1 MRKRHAGSHFGSS
14 ETLRLRRKMAQL
26 TETEPPQKRQRRSH
40 KAGTPTWG
48 QIKNLLTQATDV
60 VMASGREVTATHVFL
75 ACLCILTTTGE
86 SALYWAYM
94 VGPPTVQPVTW
105 RDPTPIVYTNLT
117 FMGGEDAGFLPTV
130 SASINWTALS
140 AGVPICLQRESM
152 PYKLA
157 YGCLGTKP
165 VGRSITYTMWQNDK
179 RLSEWVPR
187 SFAAYW
193 QKRELLGEWMFFGP
207 HDPPQNLPICPSAG
221 QGLTGDSPWGICAQS
236 SSLRMTPKD
245 INYTI
250 TDYSRKARLA
260 QSVEHETLDPRVVD
274 PPPSEVQVHHKII
287 PQTILQSPEGR
298 IHSDLWKL
306 YATFDKIYTNDSFS
320 FPEYYVS
327 PVLQLRACVPP
338 PYYLIVGDGTITPV
352 KEDGHQLYRL
362 TCPACV
368 LTNCL
373 PVDGPSR
380 SGMKVYLVLQ
390 PPYWMLP
397 VYVTGP
403 WYPNYGMQL
412 ALEISKRLRRTKR
425 FLGLLIVGLI
435 ATVTVIASATVS
447 VISLHE
453 SAQMASHVNELAHN
467 VSKVFATQERIDR
480 KLEAQLEA
488 LQEALMYLGD
498 QFAVLRTRLSLICH
512 DAYKHICVTPLEYT
526 NVTWGQVRRHL
537 QGVWHDAN
545 TSLDLLQLQ
554 EEINAV
560 ASSSLSFPDPGDL
573 AETILHQLNGFNPFN
588 ILQHSFWIFIGIVSV
603 ISVILVLLCYFWRWG
618 LTAFTT
624 YQARMHMLQ
633 LQTIGGHV
641 GGRALVP
648 G

>member
-1 MRKRHAGSHFGSS
+1 MKKRHAGSRFGSS
-14 ETLRLRRKMAQL
+14 ETLRLRRKMAKL
-26 TETEPPQKRQRRSH
+26 TATEPPQKQQRRSH

-60 VMASGREVTATHVFL
+60 VMASGREVTAAHVFL

-105 RDPTPIVYTNLT
+105 RDPTPKVYTNLT

-140 AGVPICLQRESM
+140 TGVPICLQRESM

-165 VGRSITYTMWQNDK
+165 VGRSITYTLWQNGK
-179 RLSEWVPR
+179 RPSEWVPR
-187 SFAAYW
+187 SVAAYW

-207 HDPPQNLPICPSAG
+207 RDPPQNLPICPSAG

-250 TDYSRKARLA
+250 TDYSRKAQLA
-260 QSVEHETLDPRVVD
+260 QSVEHGTLDPRVVD
-274 PPPSEVQVHHKII
+274 PPPNEVQVHHKII

-352 KEDGHQLYRL
+352 KEDGHQLYWL

-397 VYVTGP
+397 VHVTGP

-425 FLGLLIVGLI
+425 FLGLLIAGLI
-435 ATVTVIASATVS
+435 AAVTVIASATVS

-453 SAQMASHVNELAHN
+453 SAQTASHVNELAHN
-467 VSKVFATQERIDR
+467 VSKVFVTQE
-480 KLEAQLEA
+480 
-488 LQEALMYLGD
+488 
-498 QFAVLRTRLSLICH
+498 
-512 DAYKHICVTPLEYT
+512 
-526 NVTWGQVRRHL
+526 
-537 QGVWHDAN
+537 
-545 TSLDLLQLQ
+545 
-554 EEINAV
+554 
-560 ASSSLSFPDPGDL
+560 
-573 AETILHQLNGFNPFN
+573 
-588 ILQHSFWIFIGIVSV
+588 
-603 ISVILVLLCYFWRWG
+603 
-618 LTAFTT
+618 
-624 YQARMHMLQ
+624 
-633 LQTIGGHV
+633 
-641 GGRALVP
+641 
-648 G
+648 